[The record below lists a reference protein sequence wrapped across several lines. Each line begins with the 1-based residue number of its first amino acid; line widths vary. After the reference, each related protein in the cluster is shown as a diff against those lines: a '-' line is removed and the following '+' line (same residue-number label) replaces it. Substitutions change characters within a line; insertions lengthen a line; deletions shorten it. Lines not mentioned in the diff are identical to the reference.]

1 MHYPDLPEFVHK
13 LVYLRPLSRADAPAW
28 YEYLSKPHVLEHTS
42 WDLRSID
49 ELMRKFDALE
59 SIDPASEIRM
69 GIVLRDSDVLVGTV
83 GFHSVSVLNKSAEI
97 AYDLAP
103 SVWGKGIAPSVC
115 DVMVDWGFSHLGLV
129 RIQATAL
136 DSNTRSVR
144 VLEKCGF
151 QCEGLLRNFR
161 MVRGHPRNFWIYS
174 RLNPRIGI
182 ADASLTLAV
191 SA

>member
-1 MHYPDLPEFVHK
+1 MHYIDLPTFTHE

-28 YEYLSKPHVLEHTS
+28 YAYLTKPHVLNHTS
-42 WDLRSID
+42 WDLRSLD
-49 ELMRKFDALE
+49 ELMQKFNALE
-59 SIDPASEIRM
+59 SSDSASEIRLA
-69 GIVLRDSDVLVGTV
+69 IVLRDSDTLVGTI
-83 GFHSVSVLNKSAEI
+83 GFHSVSALNKTAEI

-103 SVWGKGIAPSVC
+103 DIWGRGIAPSVC
-115 DVMVDWGFSHLGLV
+115 DAIVDWGFSHLGAV

-136 DSNTRSVR
+136 ESNTRSVR

-182 ADASLTLAV
+182 VDT
-191 SA
+191 